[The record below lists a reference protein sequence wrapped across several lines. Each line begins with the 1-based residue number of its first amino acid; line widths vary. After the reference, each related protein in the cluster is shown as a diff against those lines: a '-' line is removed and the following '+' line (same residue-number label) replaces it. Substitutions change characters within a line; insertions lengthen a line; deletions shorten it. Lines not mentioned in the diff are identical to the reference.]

1 MNLKRLRWWFQFW
14 WIPVMTVFMGLIAK
28 NLMGFDDTVIIS
40 WIIIGVIVIFNFFS
54 WRYAVIWYR
63 KLLKDKKI

>member
-1 MNLKRLRWWFQFW
+1 
-14 WIPVMTVFMGLIAK
+14 MTVFMGLIAK

-40 WIIIGVIVIFNFFS
+40 WIIIGVIVVFNFFS